1 MHCHFCSEY
10 IGLLSIYG
18 SLCDYCSGLR
28 RLILLYKKPLI
39 NQILMKHLNGINLLE
54 KCDSNITIKLGDCDI
69 SMLEHQIERL
79 NND

>member
-54 KCDSNITIKLGDCDI
+54 KPDPNIVIKLGDDENT
-69 SMLEHQIERL
+69 MLKHQLERL
-79 NND
+79 NDD